1 MQIVMTIVSQILC
14 SSGLNFRMDR
24 IRSAFGGN
32 PPWTSSDDSDVAPLT
47 ELVTTE
53 NSSLCPSM
61 SLQNRLI
68 CFGVCTGVGIMLS
81 IGGSINMF
89 FHNYQGIFVLLLS
102 FLNVILGFA
111 VLYSMGTIISLIG
124 SGFLRGPVKQIKA
137 LTDTSRLVAVLVM
150 LFSIVITIVAA
161 VVWKNGI
168 LSLVFCIFQFFSY
181 MWYCLSYIPY
191 GRDAVTGCF
200 KSCV

>member
-1 MQIVMTIVSQILC
+1 
-14 SSGLNFRMDR
+14 MDR

-32 PPWTSSDDSDVAPLT
+32 PPWSSSDDSDVAPLT

-53 NSSLCPSM
+53 NASLCPSM

-89 FHNYQGIFVLLLS
+89 FHNYQGIFVVLQFLS
-102 FLNVILGFA
+102 KQSKELFFFTAILGFA

-150 LFSIVITIVAA
+150 FFSIVITIVAA